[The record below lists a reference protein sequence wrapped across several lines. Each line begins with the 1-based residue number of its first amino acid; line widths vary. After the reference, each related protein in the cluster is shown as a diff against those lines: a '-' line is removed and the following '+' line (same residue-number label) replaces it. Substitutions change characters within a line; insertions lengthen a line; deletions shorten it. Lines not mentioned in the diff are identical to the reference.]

1 MDLFEDDKRLFL
13 KPVLAFADCLMG
25 AFVAGPCGCIRCL
38 DDDGSQKGYTH
49 RHTVDIGGGVFNRRF
64 AVSTYS
70 DVRGALAK
78 AWESFYKTV
87 LPDQELAVQRHVPGY
102 RLPYAILFTC
112 TPAAYETRNTS
123 GLRKDLAALEIP
135 MFEVEMK
142 QRDAFVSMFK
152 YKCPLEMLDSA
163 LVPGIDTAIVNA
175 EAFAAE
181 VLVKLEPILEK

>member
-25 AFVAGPCGCIRCL
+25 AFVAGPCSCIRCV

-49 RHTVDIGGGVFNRRF
+49 LHTVDIGGGVFKRRF

-87 LPDQELAVQRHVPGY
+87 LPEGGRADMS
-102 RLPYAILFTC
+102 AI
-112 TPAAYETRNTS
+112 A
-123 GLRKDLAALEIP
+123 
-135 MFEVEMK
+135 
-142 QRDAFVSMFK
+142 AFVQG
-152 YKCPLEMLDSA
+152 SA
-163 LVPGIDTAIVNA
+163 ARRIELVLYAAGVIQDVDGAPHFVAG
-175 EAFAAE
+175 EA
-181 VLVKLEPILEK
+181 